1 MPIRIAPD
9 GQNSGLWDAL
19 QRAQHDAGLLACR
32 GGVRLEAAVRHA
44 VDDAGAVQRLHGGQ
58 GVGRDAALVR
68 EGSDRLLVKLHAE
81 VLTRYKALDIEPYSG
96 FVNPQYELV
105 EKNGKVV
112 DVKVS
117 YPNDYVKQ
125 MLEYSRDY
133 SFLPNLN

>member
-1 MPIRIAPD
+1 MQKTSPGRSRETFAFWC
-9 GQNSGLWDAL
+9 SE
-19 QRAQHDAGLLACR
+19 RAQHGAGLLAGR
-32 GGVRLEAAVRHA
+32 GVVGAEAAVRHT

>member
-32 GGVRLEAAVRHA
+32 GGVRLEAAVRHT

-81 VLTRYKALDIEPYSG
+81 VLRVVIEHDGHVLTRDRRIRIKRRGARAVDDAVRGRP
-96 FVNPQYELV
+96 
-105 EKNGKVV
+105 V
-112 DVKVS
+112 DVGRVFFS
-117 YPNDYVKQ
+117 IHSCLQ
-125 MLEYSRDY
+125 AMR
-133 SFLPNLN
+133 

>member
-1 MPIRIAPD
+1 MTSSHAFKSAHDGWAEIRR
-9 GQNSGLWDAL
+9 AL
-19 QRAQHDAGLLACR
+19 SRRYDP
-32 GGVRLEAAVRHA
+32 
-44 VDDAGAVQRLHGGQ
+44 
-58 GVGRDAALVR
+58 
-68 EGSDRLLVKLHAE
+68 KLHAE

>member
-1 MPIRIAPD
+1 MIIRSCASCWAVCSARCSVSSPKGD
-9 GQNSGLWDAL
+9 FE
-19 QRAQHDAGLLACR
+19 AGKTL
-32 GGVRLEAAVRHA
+32 VEKYAVT
-44 VDDAGAVQRLHGGQ
+44 VDP
-58 GVGRDAALVR
+58 
-68 EGSDRLLVKLHAE
+68 KLHAE